1 MNSRVFDHILIIM
14 FENQYRGYVMDNPY
28 FKNLAKQGIELTNS
42 YGVMHPSQTNYI
54 SSISGE
60 LCNVTDDDRPTPP
73 LPQQTIVDLIE
84 ASTENLDWRAYMD
97 SYIANAAPWTSDNY
111 QPQDRYPYMIKHN
124 PFSSFAN
131 IIGDQARWQKV
142 DNEAGLFSDLLN
154 GTLPNYAW
162 FTPNMWNDGHYL
174 DGTGA
179 DSLTGVGGSDCKGN
193 RAPVLVDQQARWLES
208 FFGKLGLPGKNS
220 KLPPNT
226 LVVVTFDEADFE
238 SFYETGE
245 KYYYDGPNQ
254 IYTVL
259 LGDNI
264 EPGQQD
270 EAYNHYSL
278 LKTVEQNFNLGTLQK
293 NDEHAN
299 WFRFLWDE
307 QYYWLSPKKVEFQTE
322 NTVPK
327 QITSAALDDLM
338 YQFNVDAS
346 GNISMHTV
354 NEYGTYS
361 HSEQPAIL
369 SALKAQKIAAAAND
383 QQLIL
388 TVTDTQKSLHT
399 FSFSLQRG
407 WQALTADASL
417 ATEDLD
423 HIAVAELVN
432 GNEFILV
439 VQDSSGATQSS
450 RLEGQQWQET
460 QSVAVC
466 KQSKNLCL
474 TSMGTSVFLIW
485 QAQDSSLFAA
495 TYNTAEFNQTSVKT
509 TKYGGPYNNAS
520 LNEWS
525 GGAFRLT
532 HYTESFFNTQ
542 EDEPRAAESGYAG
555 EGIMQAAVLDGVL
568 HLVHNICGSKQLV
581 TETFSIPG
589 LLTPEKPVSY
599 DADKQTTT
607 SNGYGTLAQ
616 AGWSKPQS
624 LNLVV
629 REPDS
634 AMCLARFKQQLW
646 LTYQHEDGLYRAIGE
661 YIEG

>member
-1 MNSRVFDHILIIM
+1 MNNRVFDHVLIIM
-14 FENQYRGYVMDNPY
+14 FENQYRGYVMQNPY
-28 FKNLAKQGIELTNS
+28 FKNLARQGIELTNS

-54 SSISGE
+54 SSIAGE
-60 LCNVTDDDRPTPP
+60 LCNVTDDDRPTPA

-84 ASTENLDWRAYMD
+84 ASTEKLDWRAYMD
-97 SYIANAAPWTSDNY
+97 SYIANAAPWTGTDY

-131 IIGDQARWQKV
+131 IIQNEERWKKV
-142 DNEAGLFSDLLN
+142 VNEADLFSDLLN

-179 DSLTGVGGSDCKGN
+179 DSLQGKGGDDNKGN
-193 RAPVLVDQQARWLES
+193 RAPSLVDQQARWLEG
-208 FFGKLGLPGKNS
+208 FFAKLGLPGPNS
-220 KLPPNT
+220 KLPDNT

-259 LGDNI
+259 LGDHL
-264 EPGQQD
+264 EPGQQH

-278 LKTVEQNFNLGTLQK
+278 LKTIEKNFNLGTLEK

-307 QYYWLSPKKVEFQTE
+307 QYYWFNPEKIDWNEQQCGP
-322 NTVPK
+322 NAPA
-327 QITSAALDDLM
+327 QIACAALEDLM
-338 YQFNVDAS
+338 YQFNVAAD
-346 GNISMHTV
+346 GKTTMLTV
-354 NEYGTYS
+354 NEFGSYS
-361 HSEQPAIL
+361 HSETPEIL
-369 SALKAQKIAAAAND
+369 AGIKVQKIAVAANE

-388 TVTDTQKSLHT
+388 AVTDEQNNLHT

-407 WQALTADASL
+407 WQTLSLQASDV
-417 ATEDLD
+417 TQ
-423 HIAVAELVN
+423 IAITNLVK
-432 GNEFILV
+432 GNEFMLV
-439 VQDSSGATQSS
+439 TQDSSGTTLSF
-450 RLEGQQWQET
+450 RLDNTSWQT
-460 QSVAVC
+460 AQAVQVC
-466 KQSKNLCL
+466 SNSKNLCL
-474 TSMGTSVFLIW
+474 TSMGTTIFLIW
-485 QAQDSSLFAA
+485 QDESSSLFAA
-495 TYNTAEFNQTSVKT
+495 TYNTAEFNKTEVATSA
-509 TKYGGPYNNAS
+509 YAGPYDNAS
-520 LNEWS
+520 INAWS
-525 GGAFRLT
+525 GSAFRLT
-532 HYTESFFNTQ
+532 HYTESYFNTQ
-542 EDEPRAAESGYAG
+542 ENEPRAAESGYAG

-568 HLVHNICGSKQLV
+568 HLVHNICGSNQLV

-589 LLTPEKPVSY
+589 LLTPEKAVSY
-599 DADKQTTT
+599 DAKLQTTT
-607 SNGYGTLAQ
+607 SNGYGTLAE

-634 AMCLARFKQQLW
+634 ALSLSRFKDQLW
-646 LTYQHEDGLYRAIGE
+646 LTYEHDGELYRTVGE
-661 YIEG
+661 YVEG